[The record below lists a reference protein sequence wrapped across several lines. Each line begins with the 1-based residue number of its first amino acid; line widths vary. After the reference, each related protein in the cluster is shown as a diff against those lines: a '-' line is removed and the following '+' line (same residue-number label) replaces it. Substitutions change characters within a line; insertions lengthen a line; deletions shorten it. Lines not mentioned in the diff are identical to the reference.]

1 MLSMKSCPRTMKELL
16 YLLKHD
22 CVITDFEYAPQ
33 VSHITSLMAG
43 MNNARAFAKQFQELT
58 ETGAYVMDAVKSRN
72 DCKGSAKETLSMMYA
87 IFFFPLST
95 KRMERSRARN
105 KFRDKK
111 CVYAIS
117 EVTAKK
123 VFSGELLLPEEC
135 VGKPMVLLKS
145 KWQTSQTKKVA
156 KQLRRLKRKRL
167 EDERMAAVN
176 LGKRRNLQTL
186 VDAAALS
193 SVSQRLPRTLLNDK
207 TVPCR
212 NCKRQLHLEKGMLF
226 GTVITC
232 PSCSTSSVVR
242 FFPKPSSTVHL

>member
-1 MLSMKSCPRTMKELL
+1 MLSMKSCPRTMNELL
-16 YLLKHD
+16 FLLKHD
-22 CVITDFEYAPQ
+22 YVITDFEYAPQ

-58 ETGAYVMDAVKSRN
+58 TGAYVMDAVKSRN

-156 KQLRRLKRKRL
+156 KQLRQWKRKRL
-167 EDERMAAVN
+167 EDERMAAGNV
-176 LGKRRNLQTL
+176 GKRRNLQTL

-193 SVSQRLPRTLLNDK
+193 SVSQRLPPTLLKDK

-212 NCKRQLHLEKGMLF
+212 NCQGELHLQKGTLF

-232 PSCSTSSVVR
+232 RSCSTSSVVR
-242 FFPKPSSTVHL
+242 FFPKLSSTVHL